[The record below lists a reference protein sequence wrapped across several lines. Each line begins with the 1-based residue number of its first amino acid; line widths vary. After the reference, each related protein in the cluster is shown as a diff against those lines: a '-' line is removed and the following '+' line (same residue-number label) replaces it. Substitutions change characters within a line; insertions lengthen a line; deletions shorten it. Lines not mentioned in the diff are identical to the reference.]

1 MRKLTESRVE
11 KQASNVSFKNIN
23 EKNSIDMP
31 PAHVD

>member
-1 MRKLTESRVE
+1 VE

-31 PAHVD
+31 PAHVDWMECNEI